1 MFKLIFF
8 NQNLNSVKKL
18 YNNIFGSFKNLQ
30 LVGIASN
37 ENELKELNKNF
48 SANMIVINSNDIS
61 SNHIKN
67 LLENFKVK
75 IIFTD
80 KAIISPNKFTIFI
93 SKNLEIPDLKRK
105 LSNFFAKIDENI
117 ISKKVY
123 NLLINSN
130 FNFKLNGTTYLLHSI
145 VYSYINS
152 DKKVVNNL
160 EKNVYPHIAKKFQV
174 STSNIKWSIIRSIN
188 NYYDT
193 NSLGLIEKPTP
204 KTLIS
209 EFLGQIT

>member
-67 LLENFKVK
+67 LLENFKV
-75 IIFTD
+75 
-80 KAIISPNKFTIFI
+80 ISPNKFTIFI

>member
-75 IIFTD
+75 ITFTD
-80 KAIISPNKFTIFI
+80 KVIISPNKFTIFI

>member
-117 ISKKVY
+117 ITKKVY

>member
-93 SKNLEIPDLKRK
+93 SKNLFQI
-105 LSNFFAKIDENI
+105 
-117 ISKKVY
+117 
-123 NLLINSN
+123 
-130 FNFKLNGTTYLLHSI
+130 
-145 VYSYINS
+145 
-152 DKKVVNNL
+152 
-160 EKNVYPHIAKKFQV
+160 KN
-174 STSNIKWSIIRSIN
+174 
-188 NYYDT
+188 
-193 NSLGLIEKPTP
+193 
-204 KTLIS
+204 
-209 EFLGQIT
+209 